1 MSGQIL
7 RPHIA
12 RSGYTQYKN
21 SQASSPSRV
30 SVTETKK
37 SSRPGP
43 DPTSLT
49 NLASRNF
56 SPVIKNDP
64 LICSIL
70 AQSNKFNERPSATTN
85 PYSVRTDHSAVLDRL
100 KSSGVSTS
108 AYKMS
113 TPSTQTHTYQPLYGV
128 STPPKL
134 GHAKNTYNL
143 QVNTSK
149 NEDFQAHKR
158 SPSLPITQIDPGY
171 LEPMQIDNSPIVT
184 INFNISLSHKFSLVY
199 WL

>member
-1 MSGQIL
+1 
-7 RPHIA
+7 
-12 RSGYTQYKN
+12 
-21 SQASSPSRV
+21 
-30 SVTETKK
+30 
-37 SSRPGP
+37 
-43 DPTSLT
+43 
-49 NLASRNF
+49 
-56 SPVIKNDP
+56 
-64 LICSIL
+64 
-70 AQSNKFNERPSATTN
+70 
-85 PYSVRTDHSAVLDRL
+85 
-100 KSSGVSTS
+100 
-108 AYKMS
+108 MS

>member
-21 SQASSPSRV
+21 SETASPF
-30 SVTETKK
+30 TEVKRTPN
-37 SSRPGP
+37 RPGP
-43 DPTSLT
+43 DPKSLT

-70 AQSNKFNERPSATTN
+70 AQSNKFPERPSATTN

-100 KSSGVSTS
+100 KLSGVSTS

-113 TPSTQTHTYQPLYGV
+113 TPSTTKVSTDYQPLYGV
-128 STPPKL
+128 NTPPKL
-134 GHAKNTYNL
+134 GYAKNAYNL
-143 QVNTSK
+143 QVNTGK
-149 NEDFQAHKR
+149 VEDFQANKR
-158 SPSLPITQIDPGY
+158 SPSLPLNNIDPGY
-171 LEPMQIDNSPIVT
+171 LEPMQIDNSPIVIIFFET
-184 INFNISLSHKFSLVY
+184 VYPNPLLVY